1 LVAARGVRAD
11 GTGAAGTVAGG
22 TVAGCTDAS
31 GAVLSGAVLS
41 GAVLSGAGV
50 SGSGAQRP
58 PGPLTGARAALA
70 RVWASVRATGPGARR
85 AIRLCARAA
94 VLVVAV
100 WAGAG
105 AEAAAPASAPAPAP
119 RPGAAK
125 MARPPSAP
133 ALMPG
138 GAALRGTPVP
148 AARPRLGAPPGV
160 RVAARPDGR
169 AAASAP
175 PIARPRAT
183 KAIFVPDPPAHSESD
198 LADDGPDTA
207 HGASAPGEVTGGT
220 RLGFAAEG
228 IALIGI
234 FGSPGDWRALLR
246 LRSGKVDY
254 VHVGARLDDWRVV
267 AISARQVEMARGL
280 QRRMLEIAIP

>member
-1 LVAARGVRAD
+1 
-11 GTGAAGTVAGG
+11 VAGG

-41 GAVLSGAGV
+41 GAVLSGAV
-50 SGSGAQRP
+50 LSGAVLSGAVLSGAGVQRP
-58 PGPLTGARAALA
+58 PGPLTGAWAALA
-70 RVWASVRATGPGARR
+70 RVWSRVWASVRATGPGARR